1 MTVAVREI
9 NVVGPAGG
17 HFIVMTGGEEKLFN
31 DLSSR
36 YTSDNIFQNVSDLQD
51 LERIIHMEVLHLRY
65 STWISTESD
74 YYGDAIDAKQLA
86 SIIKDF
92 SMELRQLKKAVGI
105 DKPSRQRESGET
117 LSDYIEQ
124 LKKRAGAYGVKR
136 QNQLTVALTL
146 FNELS
151 AKITLHD
158 NCTEQERKDLSA
170 KPEDILAWIR
180 DTAIPEYEEIDA
192 WFIEHQQKT
201 WIQDQ

>member
-1 MTVAVREI
+1 MAVHEI

-17 HFIVMTGGEEKLFN
+17 SFVVMTDNEERLFK
-31 DLSSR
+31 DLSAR

-65 STWISTESD
+65 STWMSTETD
-74 YYGDAIDAKQLA
+74 YYGDAINAKLLA
-86 SIIKDF
+86 SMIKDF
-92 SMELRQLKKAVGI
+92 SVELRQLKKAVGI
-105 DKPSRQRESGET
+105 DKPSRQKDSGET

-124 LKKRAGAYGVKR
+124 LKKRAGAYGVRR
-136 QNQLTVALTL
+136 QNQLTAALTL

-158 NCTEQERKDLSA
+158 NCTEEERRDLSVR
-170 KPEDILAWIR
+170 PEDILSWIR
-180 DTAIPEYEEIDA
+180 DTAVPEYEEIDA
-192 WFIEHQQKT
+192 WFIEHQQKN